1 MATLD
6 RNGVTLN
13 YEVYGSGP
21 ALLLTHG
28 FSATARMWDPQIEVL
43 SARHTLILWDLRGHG
58 LSAAPEASEAYLER
72 EATRDMA
79 ALLDAVGADEAIIGG
94 LSLGGYLS
102 LAFHCDCPERTRALL
117 IIDTGPGYKR
127 DDGRAAWNRQA
138 NAMADSIERDGM
150 AALTGGSAERAAAV
164 HQDLNGVVRA
174 GRSLLTQHSPRVI
187 ESLPTIDVP
196 SLVVVGAQDEPF
208 LAATN
213 YMAAKIPGAEKVI
226 VPEAGHAVN
235 LDQPQAFNAAV
246 CDFLDRQ
253 GL

>member
-1 MATLD
+1 MAMLD
-6 RNGVTLN
+6 RNGIAIH
-13 YEVYGSGP
+13 YEVHGSGP

-28 FSATARMWDPQIEVL
+28 FSATARMWDPQIQAL
-43 SARHTLILWDLRGHG
+43 SARHRLILWDIRGHG
-58 LSAAPEASEAYLER
+58 LSAAPQEPEAYLER
-72 EATRDMA
+72 EATGDMA

-102 LAFHCDCPERTRALL
+102 LAFHCDYPERTRALL

-150 AALTGGSAERAAAV
+150 AALSGGSAERASAE
-164 HQDLNGVVRA
+164 HRDLAGVVRA

-187 ESLPTIDVP
+187 ESLPTIGVP
-196 SLVVVGAQDEPF
+196 SLVVVGAEDEPF
-208 LAATN
+208 LAATD
-213 YMAAKIPGAEKVI
+213 YMAAKIPGAEKV
-226 VPEAGHAVN
+226 VVADAGHAVN
-235 LDQPQAFNAAV
+235 LDQPRVFNEAV
-246 CDFLDRQ
+246 GDFLERH